1 MHLKSRKVVLRKGGS
16 LLSRYDPIHLSEENK
31 GDFLKTNMIVGKLM
45 KPVVQNNL
53 SQQSPPSILGGDIM
67 DFSKVVKRNARN
79 LQKKK
84 DDENIKF
91 IY

>member
-31 GDFLKTNMIVGKLM
+31 GDFPKTNMIVGKLM
-45 KPVVQNNL
+45 KPVVQSNI
-53 SQQSPPSILGGDIM
+53 SQQSPSIMGGDIM
-67 DFSKVVKRNARN
+67 DFSKIVKRNARN

-84 DDENIKF
+84 DEENIKF

>member
-16 LLSRYDPIHLSEENK
+16 LVSRYDPIHFSEEK
-31 GDFLKTNMIVGKLM
+31 KEDFLKTNMIVGKLM
-45 KPVVQNNL
+45 KPVVQSNI

>member
-1 MHLKSRKVVLRKGGS
+1 MRLKPGKVLLRKGGT
-16 LLSRYDPIHLSEENK
+16 LTLINNPLKLPENK
-31 GDFLKTNMIVGKLM
+31 EDFIKTNTIVGKLM
-45 KPVVQNNL
+45 KPVLQSNL
-53 SQQSPPSILGGDIM
+53 SQQSPSIVGGDIM

-79 LQKKK
+79 LQKRK

>member
-1 MHLKSRKVVLRKGGS
+1 MHLKSRKVVMRKGGS

-31 GDFLKTNMIVGKLM
+31 GDFLKTNMIVGKMM
-45 KPVVQNNL
+45 KPVVQSNI
-53 SQQSPPSILGGDIM
+53 SQQSPSILGGDIM

>member
-45 KPVVQNNL
+45 KPVVQSNI
-53 SQQSPPSILGGDIM
+53 SQQSPSILGGDIM

>member
-1 MHLKSRKVVLRKGGS
+1 MHLKSRKVVMRKGGS

-45 KPVVQNNL
+45 KPVVQSNI
-53 SQQSPPSILGGDIM
+53 SQQSPSILGGDIM

>member
-1 MHLKSRKVVLRKGGS
+1 MHTKPGKVLLRKGGMVTS
-16 LLSRYDPIHLSEENK
+16 INNPLKLPENK
-31 GDFLKTNMIVGKLM
+31 EDFIKTNTIVGKLM
-45 KPVVQNNL
+45 KPVLQTNV
-53 SQQSPPSILGGDIM
+53 SQQSPSIVGGDIM

-79 LQKKK
+79 LQRRK

>member
-1 MHLKSRKVVLRKGGS
+1 MRKGG
-16 LLSRYDPIHLSEENK
+16 SRYDPIHFLEEK
-31 GDFLKTNMIVGKLM
+31 KEDFLKTNMIVGKLM
-45 KPVVQNNL
+45 KPVVQLNI

-84 DDENIKF
+84 DEENIKF

>member
-1 MHLKSRKVVLRKGGS
+1 MHTKPGKVLLRKGGMVTS
-16 LLSRYDPIHLSEENK
+16 INNPLKLPENK
-31 GDFLKTNMIVGKLM
+31 VDFIKTNTIVGKLM
-45 KPVVQNNL
+45 KPVLQTNV
-53 SQQSPPSILGGDIM
+53 SQQSPSIVGGDIM

-79 LQKKK
+79 LQRRK

>member
-1 MHLKSRKVVLRKGGS
+1 MKPGKVLLRKGGMVTS
-16 LLSRYDPIHLSEENK
+16 INNPLKLQKNK
-31 GDFLKTNMIVGKLM
+31 EDFIKTNTIVGKLM
-45 KPVVQNNL
+45 KPVLQSNV
-53 SQQSPPSILGGDIM
+53 SQQTPSIVGGDIM

-79 LQKKK
+79 LQKRK

>member
-16 LLSRYDPIHLSEENK
+16 LVSRYDPIHFSEEK
-31 GDFLKTNMIVGKLM
+31 EDFLKTNMIVGKLM
-45 KPVVQNNL
+45 KPVIQSNI
-53 SQQSPPSILGGDIM
+53 SQQSPPSIMGGDIM
-67 DFSKVVKRNARN
+67 DSSKVLKRNARN
-79 LQKKK
+79 SQRKK

>member
-45 KPVVQNNL
+45 KPVVQSNI
-53 SQQSPPSILGGDIM
+53 SQQSPSILGGDIM

-84 DDENIKF
+84 DEENIKF